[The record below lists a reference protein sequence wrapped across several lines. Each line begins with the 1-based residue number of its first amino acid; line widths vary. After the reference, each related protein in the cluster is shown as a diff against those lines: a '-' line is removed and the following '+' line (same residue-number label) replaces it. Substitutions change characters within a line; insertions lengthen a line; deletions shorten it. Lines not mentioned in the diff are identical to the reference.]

1 MSLTNN
7 DSKERERINT
17 IYYKLSESKS
27 NRFTNKTHLKPN
39 YFTSDLF
46 IYAELLYVC
55 LRCSTSTAKL
65 SERIKK
71 IKR

>member
-39 YFTSDLF
+39 YFTLSSL
-46 IYAELLYVC
+46 IYLCGITLCVPEM
-55 LRCSTSTAKL
+55 
-65 SERIKK
+65 
-71 IKR
+71 

>member
-7 DSKERERINT
+7 GSKEKERINT
-17 IYYKLSESKS
+17 LYYKLNESKS

-39 YFTSDLF
+39 HFTYSRL

-65 SERIKK
+65 SERIK
-71 IKR
+71 